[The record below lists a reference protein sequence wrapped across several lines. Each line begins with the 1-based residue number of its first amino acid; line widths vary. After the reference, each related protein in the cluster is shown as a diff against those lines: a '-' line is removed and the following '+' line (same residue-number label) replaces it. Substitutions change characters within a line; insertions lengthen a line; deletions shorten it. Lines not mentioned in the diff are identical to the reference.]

1 MLGLG
6 GNQAPM
12 NNGALN
18 LGVQSQQAQMP
29 MQSQNPWANQQVM
42 GAGQS
47 PLMQGMFGGQQNQF
61 VQQPVTP
68 PTELEIQIM
77 LLRGISPIERYV
89 AGPQMGTLVEMF
101 STLVSYSVIEVLR
114 NATFVVDEETGTM
127 KMDVTSLPQ
136 NLQTLS
142 AENVTG
148 QFSTLQ
154 ASAQQTVN
162 QTEMEQQQLAAFT
175 QQSMM
180 GGALTAAL
188 ANDGV
193 MEKVGGGLGSLGRSF
208 MGMR

>member
-1 MLGLG
+1 
-6 GNQAPM
+6 
-12 NNGALN
+12 
-18 LGVQSQQAQMP
+18 
-29 MQSQNPWANQQVM
+29 
-42 GAGQS
+42 
-47 PLMQGMFGGQQNQF
+47 MFGGQQNQF

-127 KMDVTSLPQ
+127 KMDVTSLSQ

-162 QTEMEQQQLAAFT
+162 QTEMEQQQLAAFA

>member
-18 LGVQSQQAQMP
+18 LGVQSQQGQMTI
-29 MQSQNPWANQQVM
+29 QSQNPWANQQVM
-42 GAGQS
+42 SAGQS

-101 STLVSYSVIEVLR
+101 STLVSFSVIEILR

-127 KMDVTSLPQ
+127 KMDVTSLPS

-154 ASAQQTVN
+154 ATAQQTVN
-162 QTEMEQQQLAAFT
+162 QTEMEQQQLAAFA

-188 ANDGV
+188 ANEGV